1 MMKSILHL
9 ALALAVLCLC
19 GLVASLMGTAS
30 AAPVK
35 TSEAESLHYMRPGLL
50 YSHQTVAVTAA
61 SAATTALSPLSVY
74 RVVCSDDV
82 FMDQGISTVAA
93 TTSEAYLPADVVQ
106 YIRTG
111 NTELYLAF
119 IRKTADCTCYVTE
132 ER

>member
-1 MMKSILHL
+1 MKKVLHL
-9 ALALAVLCLC
+9 VLALVLLCLG
-19 GLVASLMGTAS
+19 GLAVSLLGTAD
-30 AAPVK
+30 AAPVG
-35 TSEAESLHYMRPGLL
+35 TNEAESLRFMRPGLL
-50 YSHQTVAVTAA
+50 YSHQTVAVTAVTAA
-61 SAATTALSPLSVY
+61 STALNPWSVY

-119 IRKTADCTCYVTE
+119 IRKTADCTCYISE

>member
-1 MMKSILHL
+1 MKSILHL
-9 ALALAVLCLC
+9 ALAL
-19 GLVASLMGTAS
+19 GLLALGGLLGSLGGALQ
-30 AAPVK
+30 AAPAS
-35 TSEAESLHYMRPGLL
+35 TSEAESLRFMRPGLL
-50 YSHQTVAVTAA
+50 YSHQTVAVTAV
-61 SAATTALSPLSVY
+61 SAATTALNAWSVY

-119 IRKTADCTCYVTE
+119 IRKTADCTCYVAE

>member
-1 MMKSILHL
+1 MKSILHL
-9 ALALAVLCLC
+9 ALALSLLCLG
-19 GLVASLMGTAS
+19 GLAASLLGTAA
-30 AAPVK
+30 AAPAG
-35 TSEAESLHYMRPGLL
+35 TSEAESLRFMRPGLL
-50 YSHQTVAVTAA
+50 YSHQTVSVTAVSAA
-61 SAATTALSPLSVY
+61 SAALNPWSVY

-119 IRKTADCTCYVTE
+119 IRKTADCTCYISE